1 MQFTRR
7 DLLKIILP
15 LFIEQLLAVTVG
27 MADSMMV
34 ATAGEAAVSGVSL
47 VDTINILMINIFA
60 ALATGGAVVCSQF
73 IGKKDYDSARSSA
86 KQLLYAT
93 LAVSTVI
100 MVIALLFR
108 TSLLKLIFGGVS
120 AEVME
125 NAKIYFLITVLSY
138 PFLALYNGGA
148 ALFRSMGNSKI
159 SMKVS
164 VMMNLI
170 NVAGNALLIF
180 GFGLGVAGAAIATLL
195 SRIVGSVIMLVLLH
209 DRTNPIYVEELFH
222 YVPNFSIIKNIL
234 HIGIPSGIENGMFQ
248 FGKLLTQSLI
258 STFGTA
264 AIAANAV
271 AGTLSTFEYAIG
283 SAIGLSL
290 ITVVGQCIGAGDR
303 QSAKHYTVKL
313 LKIEYISIGV
323 MVVLMSVLLKPI
335 LALYNLSD
343 AATSQ
348 TVWLM
353 LLQHVFA
360 VTVWPLSFT
369 LPNSFRAASDVRYP
383 MVVSVVSMWAFRVGF
398 SYVYALG
405 MDMGVFGVWLA
416 MVTDWVF
423 RAVLFTIRYA
433 RGKWLTKYKE
443 IQTAKS
449 A

>member
-209 DRTNPIYVEELFH
+209 DRTNPIYVE
-222 YVPNFSIIKNIL
+222 
-234 HIGIPSGIENGMFQ
+234 
-248 FGKLLTQSLI
+248 
-258 STFGTA
+258 
-264 AIAANAV
+264 
-271 AGTLSTFEYAIG
+271 
-283 SAIGLSL
+283 
-290 ITVVGQCIGAGDR
+290 
-303 QSAKHYTVKL
+303 
-313 LKIEYISIGV
+313 
-323 MVVLMSVLLKPI
+323 
-335 LALYNLSD
+335 
-343 AATSQ
+343 
-348 TVWLM
+348 
-353 LLQHVFA
+353 
-360 VTVWPLSFT
+360 
-369 LPNSFRAASDVRYP
+369 
-383 MVVSVVSMWAFRVGF
+383 
-398 SYVYALG
+398 
-405 MDMGVFGVWLA
+405 
-416 MVTDWVF
+416 
-423 RAVLFTIRYA
+423 
-433 RGKWLTKYKE
+433 
-443 IQTAKS
+443 
-449 A
+449 